1 MTDVSNERIHA
12 VIPDLL
18 RISRQAGKAILDVY
32 QSDFAIEHKEDR
44 SPLTLADRR
53 SHEVITESIARLREM
68 QIPVLSEEG
77 KNIPYEERRSWDL
90 FWLVDPLDG
99 TKEFIKRNGEF
110 TVNIALIQK
119 GRPVLGV
126 IYIPVMDIFYFGSGG
141 LGSYCLDNATV
152 LSAGSLE
159 EILNSASKLPL
170 VMRQAPC
177 VTVVGSRS
185 HMSVETEHFIND
197 LKARHGEIEVI
208 SAGSSLKF
216 CLIAEGKADIYP
228 RFAPT
233 MEWDTAAGQA
243 IVEQAG
249 GTVLTADAGGPLR
262 YNKESLLNPWF
273 IATGMDLKTAI
284 ERK

>member
-1 MTDVSNERIHA
+1 MTAVSNERIHA
-12 VIPDLL
+12 LIPELL
-18 RISRQAGKAILDVY
+18 RISRHAGKAILEVY
-32 QSDFAIEHKEDR
+32 NSEFAVEHKEDR

-53 SHEVITESIARLREM
+53 SHEVIAEGIARLHDM
-68 QIPVLSEEG
+68 QIPLLSEEG
-77 KNIPYEERRSWDL
+77 KNIAYEERRSWDL

-110 TVNIALIQK
+110 TVNIALIQQ
-119 GRPVLGV
+119 GCPVLGV
-126 IYIPVMDIFYFGSGG
+126 IYIPVMDIFYFGAGG
-141 LGSYCLDNATV
+141 LGSYCLDNTTV
-152 LSAGSLE
+152 FSAGSLE
-159 EILNSASKLPL
+159 EILYSASKFPL
-170 VMRQAPC
+170 VRRHAPC

-185 HMSVETEHFIND
+185 HMSGETEHFISD
-197 LKARHGEIEVI
+197 LKARHGEIDFS

-228 RFAPT
+228 RFGPT

-249 GTVLTADAGGPLR
+249 GAVLRADTGGPLS

-273 IATGMDLKTAI
+273 IATGMNLKTAI
-284 ERK
+284 ERT